1 MSKLI
6 SRHRDLVGPAAV
18 LVVLLLLPLVV
29 QGSYNLGRY
38 QLILIYG
45 MLALGMHFQL
55 GYGDQFALGQGVA
68 MGAAA
73 YTGGLLVLHQGLS
86 TELALL
92 AAIAASVLIN
102 VLLSLPSL
110 RLNGWYLALATI
122 FMAAA
127 FPDVVRIGPEVL
139 GADIGFGGIEP
150 LNLLGQTLEPVGVY
164 SLVVVLLAV
173 VWLLVRNLIRSGWGT
188 MLGGLRESPA
198 ATTSVGL
205 PLGRLQLLVY
215 VVSAIPLGVAGGLS
229 AQINQYVSAQ
239 SYGMSLTNLALA
251 SVLLGG
257 TGTLWGPL
265 VGTGILQ
272 GISFFIDPF
281 SPVNGVFLGASL
293 ILTRVVLPQG
303 IVGSVLD
310 LTAWLRRRSGA
321 TKAAEGEPTAAVEPT
336 AAGELPSVLLS
347 DAAEAAQEPPLQV
360 TGITKSFGGNKVLLG
375 IDLTVQ
381 RGRIVALIGSNGSG
395 KTTLINVVTGYYRA
409 DAGAVRIAGRDVTG
423 LSTPRVAEAGL
434 RRTFQVPKLIPQL
447 TVRENVELGL
457 LSRLRASLIATV
469 LRLPSHRRIE
479 GERARLA
486 TEVCRWLGLP
496 DDVIERPAS
505 ELSLGLKRVVE
516 IGRAVVSRPTVICLD
531 EPAAGL
537 NEAEIER
544 LGSALRQLAEAGMT
558 VLLVEHNVRFVLT
571 VSDDVFLLKEGQI
584 AAHAD
589 LQAHRAAPL
598 PAELAEYVSWGDV
611 GPAHA
616 VSS

>member
-1 MSKLI
+1 
-6 SRHRDLVGPAAV
+6 V
-18 LVVLLLLPLVV
+18 
-29 QGSYNLGRY
+29 
-38 QLILIYG
+38 
-45 MLALGMHFQL
+45 
-55 GYGDQFALGQGVA
+55 
-68 MGAAA
+68 
-73 YTGGLLVLHQGLS
+73 
-86 TELALL
+86 
-92 AAIAASVLIN
+92 AASVIIN

-139 GADIGFGGIEP
+139 GSDIGFGGIEP
-150 LNLLGQTLEPVGVY
+150 LNLLGQTLEPAGVY

-198 ATTSVGL
+198 ATISVGI

-293 ILTRVVLPQG
+293 ILTRVLLPQG

-310 LTAWLRRRSGA
+310 LGAWLRRRSGA
-321 TKAAEGEPTAAVEPT
+321 TKVSADGEPAVAVLPT
-336 AAGELPSVLLS
+336 AAGELPSVLRS
-347 DAAEAAQEPPLQV
+347 AASATAQEPPLEV
-360 TGITKSFGGNKVLLG
+360 SGIVKSFGGNKVLLG
-375 IDLTVQ
+375 IDLTV
-381 RGRIVALIGSNGSG
+381 RPGRIVALIGSNGSG

-409 DAGAVRIAGRDVTG
+409 DAGTVRIAGRDVTG

-447 TVRENVELGL
+447 TVRENVELGQ
-457 LSRLRASLIATV
+457 LSQLRAGLVATV

-479 GERARLA
+479 SERARLA

-544 LGSALRQLAEAGMT
+544 LASALRQLAEAGVT

-589 LQAHRAAPL
+589 LQAHPAAPL
-598 PAELAEYVSWGDV
+598 PAQLAEYVSWGDV
-611 GPAHA
+611 GPARA
-616 VSS
+616 TSS